1 METVEVAGLRI
12 RYRRAGQ
19 GPPLVLLHGA
29 YEDSRIWRRQ
39 LEDLQADFTV
49 FAWDAPGCG
58 ASDDPPPDFTGQDLG
73 DALAGFLRE
82 AVPGRP
88 HVLGLSM
95 GSGIALELYRA
106 HPSVPASLLLV
117 SAYAG
122 WAGSLPP
129 EEVERRYAQVLA
141 ELDQPAEQFIPVW
154 LPTLFTEHADK
165 AAVQET
171 SAIMAD
177 FHPGGMRALLNANAH
192 ADYRD
197 VLPTIAVPTLLLYGT
212 DDVRSPQNVAREMNR
227 RIPGSTLVMIP
238 DVGHMAAV
246 EAPAAFNA
254 EVRRFLHG
262 LSAR

>member
-1 METVEVAGLRI
+1 
-12 RYRRAGQ
+12 
-19 GPPLVLLHGA
+19 
-29 YEDSRIWRRQ
+29 
-39 LEDLQADFTV
+39 
-49 FAWDAPGCG
+49 
-58 ASDDPPPDFTGQDLG
+58 
-73 DALAGFLRE
+73 
-82 AVPGRP
+82 
-88 HVLGLSM
+88 M
-95 GSGIALELYRA
+95 GSGIALELYRNQ
-106 HPSVPASLLLV
+106 PSVPASLLLV

-141 ELDQPAEQFIPVW
+141 ELEQPAEQFIPVW
-154 LPTLFTEHADK
+154 LPTLFTEHADP
-165 AAVQET
+165 AAVRET

-177 FHPGGMRALLNANAH
+177 FHPGGMRALLNASAH

-212 DDVRSPQNVAREMNR
+212 EDVRSTPSVAREMNR

-262 LSAR
+262 LAAQ